1 MPLSLTPDEGK
12 ILSRAMAQDSC
23 AETTRPIAK
32 GIVLKIVL
40 AVVLNLSRFLLLFE
54 RDNF

>member
-32 GIVLKIVL
+32 GIVLKMVL